1 MTRRLAARLRQA
13 SRSTDHA
20 WLRVAIVLLA
30 ALGLAACG
38 AEAPAASAGHPAATG
53 RMVPTM
59 AKTPSSA
66 TSASPDDPRSMG
78 DPQAPIRVIEYSDFQ
93 CPFCARFASDTA
105 AQIQAA
111 YIDTGKVY
119 FQYRDFP
126 LVDIHPGALLAAHA
140 ANCAAEQGA
149 FWPMHDQLFQGA
161 AAQAWGSGD
170 TADFG
175 TFVGYAA
182 ALHLDAVK
190 LQECVQ
196 ANRYAAQIE
205 ADFRDAAALGVRST
219 PSFVVNG
226 KLLVGAQPFD
236 VWKDVLDGMLAEQ

>member
-1 MTRRLAARLRQA
+1 MT
-13 SRSTDHA
+13 
-20 WLRVAIVLLA
+20 LA
-30 ALGLAACG
+30 ALWTSTAEQEELRRLEQGGAQVVARPMPAWRSAANSLLALPTRTPLQAVYSWQPGL
-38 AEAPAASAGHPAATG
+38 
-53 RMVPTM
+53 
-59 AKTPSSA
+59 
-66 TSASPDDPRSMG
+66 
-78 DPQAPIRVIEYSDFQ
+78 
-93 CPFCARFASDTA
+93 FA
-105 AQIQAA
+105 
-111 YIDTGKVY
+111 
-119 FQYRDFP
+119 
-126 LVDIHPGALLAAHA
+126 ALLAAHA

>member
-170 TADFG
+170 TAAPSASNASRWRDNWARCSWVTSRPRLASQSPSMWAFSE
-175 TFVGYAA
+175 AA
-182 ALHLDAVK
+182 SK
-190 LQECVQ
+190 RCGSYII
-196 ANRYAAQIE
+196 R
-205 ADFRDAAALGVRST
+205 
-219 PSFVVNG
+219 
-226 KLLVGAQPFD
+226 
-236 VWKDVLDGMLAEQ
+236 